1 MKRALF
7 IVAYDI
13 SCAKRRSQIR
23 KIVQAFSISAQKS
36 VFECWLT
43 PVDKVRLIR
52 AVAYYLDDSDLFHI
66 FKTDQNQATY
76 LGIAKPIAVQS
87 LIIH

>member
-13 SCAKRRSQIR
+13 TCEKRRREIR
-23 KIVQAFSISAQKS
+23 KIVQAYSLSSQKS

-52 AVAYYLDDSDLFHI
+52 AVKYYLDDTDLFHI
-66 FKTDQNQATY
+66 FKTDQNHAHY
-76 LGIAKPIAVQS
+76 LGTSTAIAVQS